1 MNLLL
6 LLSALLSALSGAG
19 VSVRPVEPAQAV
31 AQGSPVRAAALP
43 ARDLTRRPQQ
53 ALATLGTS
61 ALAVALPLPVLAPT
75 QLWTGRRRE

>member
-31 AQGSPVRAAALP
+31 AQGGTIRAAALP
-43 ARDLTRRPQQ
+43 SRDLTQRPAQ
-53 ALATLGTS
+53 AIASLRTS
-61 ALAVALPLPVLAPT
+61 AVAAALPMPVLTPVK
-75 QLWTGRRRE
+75 LWMGRRRE

>member
-31 AQGSPVRAAALP
+31 AQGVAVRAAALP

-53 ALATLGTS
+53 ALASLRTN
-61 ALAVALPLPVLAPT
+61 AVGAVLPAPVLAPV